1 MRVLENKHPIAK
13 DMEPCTET
21 SLLQDQEEI
30 EKMRTIEKQ
39 LLLNTLKMLD
49 IY

>member
-1 MRVLENKHPIAK
+1 MRVLDNKHPKAEN
-13 DMEPCTET
+13 MEPCAET
-21 SLLQDQEEI
+21 SSSQEEI

-39 LLLNTLKMLD
+39 LLLNSLKMLD

>member
-1 MRVLENKHPIAK
+1 MRVLENKHPKAK
-13 DMEPCTET
+13 DMEPCAET